1 MAVNNSLV
9 KNNDEKQ
16 VKIFDVNGYKVK
28 LTPAIV
34 KKYLVTGG
42 GNVTDQEIVMYMAMC
57 EARNLNPFI
66 RDCYCIKYGGDNPAQ
81 LVVGIDTYRKRS
93 AKHEKYDG
101 TKLGI
106 WVEHKETGEIKR
118 MEGSIMSKKYDL
130 IGAWCEVYR
139 KDWKLPVI
147 IDVNFDE
154 YVGKKKNGEINGQW
168 STKPVTMIT
177 KVAESQALR
186 KAFVEELGGTYTNDE
201 LKIEDSELNQEPILV
216 NEQTGEVIEA
226 SKEEPKVAEQEKE
239 YNYNPFE

>member
-1 MAVNNSLV
+1 MATVNNSLV

-34 KKYLVTGG
+34 KKYLVTGK
-42 GNVTDQEIVMYMAMC
+42 GNITEQEIVFYMAMC
-57 EARNLNPFI
+57 EARSLNPFI
-66 RDCYCIKYGGDNPAQ
+66 KDCYCIKYGDSPAQ

-93 AKHEKYDG
+93 AKHKEYDG

-106 WVEHKETGEIKR
+106 WAEHKETGEIKR

-139 KDWKLPVI
+139 KDWKLPI
-147 IDVNFDE
+147 IVDVNFDE
-154 YVGKKKNGEINGQW
+154 YVGKKSNGEINGQW
-168 STKPVTMIT
+168 ATKPITMIT

-201 LKIEDSELNQEPILV
+201 LKIEETELNPEPILV
-216 NEQTGEVIEA
+216 NEQTGEMIEN
-226 SKEEPKVAEQEKE
+226 SIEEPKVVEQEKE
-239 YNYNPFE
+239 YNPFE